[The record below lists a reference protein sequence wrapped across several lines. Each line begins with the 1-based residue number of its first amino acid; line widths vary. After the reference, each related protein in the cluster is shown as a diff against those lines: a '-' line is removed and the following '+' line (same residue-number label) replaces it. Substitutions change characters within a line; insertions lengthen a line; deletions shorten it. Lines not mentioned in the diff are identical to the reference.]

1 MAGTKVR
8 GITIELSADAS
19 GVSSA
24 LKDVNSTLKQT
35 QSDLKDID
43 KLLKL
48 DPGNTELLAQKH
60 KALEK
65 ALEATKDKVE
75 VLRQAEEDLAAQMED
90 GGTEEQQRQM
100 EALQREIVSTEADM
114 RKYENALA
122 ETGEAADDSAKKT
135 SNFGEVAKKAGEV
148 AAAAFAA
155 VAAAAVAVVKG
166 LGDMVMDTAEYGDN
180 VDKMSQKL
188 GMSTQAY
195 QEWAYVLELAG
206 TDIDSMSTG
215 MKTLTN
221 KIDDAK
227 NGSKTAAAMFEKLGI
242 SMEDLDSM
250 SREDAFAAVVES
262 MQGMADSTERAALA
276 NDLFGKSGQ
285 ELTPLFNQTSE
296 LTKEQIANAERLG
309 MVMSDESVKAA
320 AAFQDSMT
328 TMQGALTG
336 FKNKL
341 GAEFL
346 PGVTKAMDGIT
357 EILAGNTEEGIEL
370 IKQGADDMVEVLTEM
385 LPTFIEVGGEV
396 IISLITGIAES
407 LPDLIPAIVEVV
419 LQIVDTL
426 IDNLPLIIDAAIEII
441 LAIAKGL
448 IDALPDLIPKV
459 VEIILTICETLLD
472 HLPEIIE
479 AAIQLI
485 IALATG
491 LIKAIPTLVTYIPQ
505 IIWAIIKG
513 LIEGIEYM
521 VSAGWELLKG
531 LWRGISAAAGW
542 LWEKISGW
550 LSGLW
555 EGILGFFGIQ
565 SPSKEMAW
573 VGEMLTEGLAGGIK
587 DNADETIKAAE
598 DMAEDVLDAVSG
610 LDTTVDVGMNAAVNP
625 NSAAAYTTQVTSEA
639 GILNLL
645 EKYLPELADR
655 DVMLDGDTI
664 VGKLASKY
672 NKAFGRMDTLAARG
686 V

>member
-19 GVSSA
+19 GVSGA
-24 LKDVNSTLKQT
+24 LKDVNSALKAT
-35 QSDLKDID
+35 QSDLRDID

-48 DPGNTELLAQKH
+48 DPTNTELLAQKH

-65 ALEATKDKVE
+65 ALEQTKDKVD
-75 VLRQAEEDLAAQMED
+75 VLRQAEEDLANQMVD

-114 RKYENALA
+114 RKYEQALA
-122 ETGEAADDSAKKT
+122 ETGEAADESSKKT
-135 SNFGEVAKKAGEV
+135 VDWGEVAKKTAQV

-155 VAAAAVAVVKG
+155 VTAAVVAVGKA
-166 LGDMVMDTAEYGDN
+166 LGDMIVDTAEYGDE

-188 GMSTQAY
+188 GMSTDAY
-195 QEWAYVLELAG
+195 QEWDYVLKLAG
-206 TDIDSMSTG
+206 TDMSSMSTG

-227 NGSKTAAAMFEKLGI
+227 NGSKSAQAMFEKLGI
-242 SMEDLDSM
+242 SMDDLADM
-250 SREDAFAAVVES
+250 SREDAFGAVVES

-285 ELTPLFNQTSE
+285 ELTPLFNQTNE

-309 MVMSDESVKAA
+309 MVMDEESVKAA
-320 AAFQDSMT
+320 AAFKDSLT
-328 TMQGALTG
+328 TAQGALNG
-336 FKNKL
+336 FKNNL
-341 GAEFL
+341 AGSFL
-346 PGVTKAMDGIT
+346 PSVTKAMDGFT
-357 EILAGNTEEGIEL
+357 EILAGNTEEGLEL
-370 IKQGADDMVEVLTEM
+370 INEGVNDFIEQMNEV
-385 LPTFIEVGGEV
+385 LPTFIEIAGN
-396 IISLITGIAES
+396 IIVNLITGIAEN
-407 LPDLIPAIVEVV
+407 LPELIPAVVSVV

-426 IDNLPLIIDAAIEII
+426 LDNLPMIIDAAIEII
-441 LAIAKGL
+441 LAIAMGL

-555 EGILGFFGIQ
+555 NSILGFFGIQ

-587 DNADETIKAAE
+587 DNADETVKAAE
-598 DMAEDVLDAVSG
+598 DMAEDVLGAVTG
-610 LDTTVDVGMNAAVNP
+610 LTSDVDVGMNAAVNATANISP
-625 NSAAAYTTQVTSEA
+625 AEQTFEQNV
-639 GILNLL
+639 LNLL
-645 EKYLPELADR
+645 SKYLPQLADQE
-655 DVMLDGDTI
+655 VTLDGDTI
-664 VGKLASKY
+664 VGKLAPKY
-672 NKAFGRMDTLAARG
+672 NKAFGKMEVMTARG